1 MVNSQFSYIFT
12 DVQPGEHTVYVGAV
26 DSSHSLRD
34 YFITHKI
41 YSETVT
47 PFELSQISRHS
58 ITTMMKYYKRDSELE
73 QLRITKKL
81 EETFKI
87 KSKYQLENDEKNEDK
102 ND

>member
-1 MVNSQFSYIFT
+1 
-12 DVQPGEHTVYVGAV
+12 
-26 DSSHSLRD
+26 
-34 YFITHKI
+34 
-41 YSETVT
+41 
-47 PFELSQISRHS
+47 
-58 ITTMMKYYKRDSELE
+58 MKYYKRDSELE

>member
-1 MVNSQFSYIFT
+1 MNIFKQRLVNKG
-12 DVQPGEHTVYVGAV
+12 VGGEGWEGYGV

-58 ITTMMKYYKRDSELE
+58 IQTMMKYYKRDSELE

-81 EETFKI
+81 EETFKL